1 MQKTNPIFASKNK
14 DQGPESFFWKQ
25 GNPDNK
31 QLALGLKK
39 TKILS
44 NPCSALSQAFIFHI
58 QETHPPADSA
68 PETNGPVET
77 IKSKELPGGVDGPSS
92 SSVGLALAAS
102 SAAFA
107 ALAALAS
114 WASLYLRDSQ
124 NGDFMS
130 RRCFFRET
138 VKANVSK
145 KSKSWSMKRETYI
158 THPL

>member
-102 SAAFA
+102 SAALALAASSAAFA

-130 RRCFFRET
+130 RLFF
-138 VKANVSK
+138 A
-145 KSKSWSMKRETYI
+145 
-158 THPL
+158 